1 MHANSMDRILEN
13 SGSLLGSASI
23 RVHSRSFAVPHLSS
37 YDFSRPSSLCYL
49 RWLMFNVFRT
59 CHVTAR
65 SELETRSMKPLKIL
79 PSLLM
84 LGLFASSTQ
93 AAVTLTT
100 LHSFTGPD
108 GANPVG
114 LLQGRDGI
122 FYGTTE
128 FGGTVTGK
136 GNGTVFKMLPDGT
149 LTTLHSFAGD
159 DDGSRPEAGL
169 VQGPD
174 GTLYGTTT
182 WGSLLDLGTMFAIT
196 PAG

>member
-59 CHVTAR
+59 CQPDQNLKL
-65 SELETRSMKPLKIL
+65 SPLKPLKIL
-79 PSLLM
+79 PSLLA
-84 LGLFASSTQ
+84 LFASSAQ

-128 FGGTVTGK
+128 FGGTGAGK
-136 GNGTVFKMLPDGT
+136 GNGTILKMLPDGT

-159 DDGSRPEAGL
+159 DDGRWPEAGL

-182 WGSLLDLGTMFAIT
+182 WGGLLDLGTMFAIT